1 MKTKQI
7 DKLISEGNE
16 LITKHVISEDK
27 RFISWLTKV
36 KQLVKQQFGKDSDE
50 YNAIKK
56 RRFDIP
62 ILIIST
68 NTNDPTID
76 EEIEACKNGIEKT
89 IAELEGY
96 KEFFEEYSS
105 PELVENLKENQRVP
119 MNKVFIVHG
128 HNGELKESVARLIE
142 RQNIE
147 AIILSEQ
154 ANSGN
159 TIIEKFEKNSDV
171 QAAICLFTEDDI
183 AKVNDERAEYKKR
196 ARQNVVFEAG
206 YFMGKLSRKRVILV
220 ANKDVEMPSDLQ
232 GVIYTSTNNWNVDVL
247 KELMEMGFDIDMNK
261 LL

>member
-1 MKTKQI
+1 M
-7 DKLISEGNE
+7 
-16 LITKHVISEDK
+16 
-27 RFISWLTKV
+27 
-36 KQLVKQQFGKDSDE
+36 
-50 YNAIKK
+50 
-56 RRFDIP
+56 
-62 ILIIST
+62 
-68 NTNDPTID
+68 
-76 EEIEACKNGIEKT
+76 
-89 IAELEGY
+89 
-96 KEFFEEYSS
+96 
-105 PELVENLKENQRVP
+105 
-119 MNKVFIVHG
+119 
-128 HNGELKESVARLIE
+128 IE